1 MKKLFFLSFFFL
13 WPLSSACFAQ
23 ASREGHIVTP
33 DKVKIFYKV
42 VGSGP
47 ESLIAVHGGPGNTMH
62 SILADLAPL
71 AATRTVIYYDQR
83 GNGGSDLIRDK
94 DKLSVSK
101 HLADLEAVR
110 KHFKLEKVTLLGNS
124 WGGMLISFYA
134 TAHPDRVERLILH
147 NPGEPSRELLFEA
160 VDEIQARILS
170 RYNEE
175 QRKRWAFVSNPMN
188 WMEAKDPRAI
198 CREFFTMI
206 LPTYVARE
214 ESMSKFKGDVCAGS
228 EAAVRQQQFVNQ
240 QVWRALGD
248 FNVLPKLAAVKAPVL
263 IIHGAA
269 DPIPVRSSEAWATG
283 FPNARLLLIKDAGHV
298 SHVETPEIF
307 FPAVE
312 TFLRGSFPA
321 ESKIVQPNKQQ

>member
-1 MKKLFFLSFFFL
+1 MKKLFFLVSLILL
-13 WPLSSACFAQ
+13 WESAGPCLAQ
-23 ASREGHIVTP
+23 TPREGHIVTP
-33 DKVKIFYKV
+33 DGVKLFYKV

-47 ESLIAVHGGPGNTMH
+47 EVLIAVHGGPGNTMN
-62 SILADLAPL
+62 SILADLEPL
-71 AATRTVIYYDQR
+71 ARTRTVIYYDQR

-94 DKLSVSK
+94 DKLSISK
-101 HLADLEAVR
+101 HIADLEAIR
-110 KHFKLEKVTLLGNS
+110 TYFKLEKVTLLGNS

-134 TAHPDRVERLILH
+134 AAHPDRVERLILH
-147 NPGEPSRELLFEA
+147 NPGEPSRALLFEA
-160 VDEIQARILS
+160 VDEIQARIRS

-175 QRKRWAFVSNPMN
+175 QRKRWAFISNPQTWLN
-188 WMEAKDPRAI
+188 AKDPRAI

-214 ESMSKFKGDVCAGS
+214 ETMSRFKGDVCAGS
-228 EAAVRQQQFVNQ
+228 EDAVRQQQFVNQ

-248 FNVLPKLAAVKAPVL
+248 FNVLPALKVVKAPVL

-269 DPIPVRSSEAWATG
+269 DPIPVKSSEAWATG
-283 FPNARLLLIKDAGHV
+283 YPNARLLVIENAGHV

-312 TFLRGSFPA
+312 TFLKGSFPA
-321 ESKIVQPNKQQ
+321 EAKIVRPPS